1 MKMLDLKTVKI
12 CVVGIGYVGLPL
24 AISFARFHKV
34 VGYDLSEKRVNEL
47 ARGVDSTCEVEVS
60 QLQDANNLSFT
71 CSVGDIA
78 DADIY
83 IVTVPTPV
91 DSFKVPDLSALLVAS
106 KTISKVLNKQNIVV
120 FESTVFP
127 GATEEYCVPELIA
140 GSGLVYNR
148 DFFVGYSPER
158 INPGDKLNRLE
169 NITKVVSGSSPES
182 AEIIRELYANI
193 IAAGVFLTSSI
204 KIAEA
209 AKVIEN
215 TQRDV
220 NIALM
225 NEFSMLFNKM
235 ALNTKEVLE
244 AAGTKWNFLK
254 FQPGLVGGHCIGVDP
269 YYLTHKAR
277 ELGFHSE
284 MILSG
289 RRVNDQ
295 MGEYVSQQF
304 ISLMVKKKI
313 NIATAKV
320 LILGLSFKEN
330 CPDVRNSKVADI
342 CQYFTQI
349 GITFDV
355 YDPVVDPDEAKREMG
370 IDVISQVQ
378 QRYDGIL
385 LAVAHDEFVDMGV
398 SKLKTHCCENHI
410 FYDVKGVF
418 PANLVDGGL

>member
-1 MKMLDLKTVKI
+1 MSEMKAAKI
-12 CVVGIGYVGLPL
+12 CVIGIGYVGLPL
-24 AISFARFHKV
+24 AISFARLHHV
-34 VGYDLSEKRVNEL
+34 IGYDLSEKRVDEL
-47 ARGVDSTCEVEVS
+47 TQGIDSTNEVEAA
-60 QLQDANNLSFT
+60 QLQHANNLSFT
-71 CSVGDIA
+71 CSVDDIA

-91 DSFKVPDLSALLVAS
+91 DSFKVPDLSALLGAS
-106 KTISKVLNKQNIVV
+106 KAISKVLSKQNIVV

-127 GATEEYCVPELIA
+127 GVTEEYCVPELIA
-140 GSGLVYNR
+140 GSDLEYNR

-169 NITKVVSGSSPES
+169 NITKVVSGSTPES

-193 IAAGVFLTSSI
+193 ITAGVFLASSI

-225 NEFSMLFNKM
+225 NELAMLFNKM
-235 ALNTKEVLE
+235 GLNTKEVLE
-244 AAGTKWNFLK
+244 AAGTKWNFIK

-289 RRVNDQ
+289 RRVNDK

-313 NIATAKV
+313 NIAAAKV

-330 CPDVRNSKVADI
+330 CPDVRNSKVTDI

-349 GITFDV
+349 GVAFDV
-355 YDPVVDPDEAKREMG
+355 YDPVVNPDEAKREMG
-370 IDVISQVQ
+370 IDVIPAIQ

-385 LAVAHDEFVDMGV
+385 LAVAHDEFLDMGV
-398 SKLKTHCCENHI
+398 SKLKTYCREDHV

-418 PANLVDGGL
+418 PVNLVDGGL